1 MKEPVLIVD
10 DEPDMCWVM
19 HHILESQGYD
29 VVSVMS
35 GEDAIALLA
44 KRDFAFVLLDAKLS
58 DVDGLELARNVQ
70 LPREKK
76 LGIVLVSG
84 YHYHDDLDIRCA
96 IRDGIICAFLAKPF
110 TQADLLASFP
120 TGHL

>member
-29 VVSVMS
+29 VVSVTS
-35 GEDAIALLA
+35 GEDAIILLA
-44 KRDFAFVLLDAKLS
+44 EREFAFVLLDAKLT

-70 LPREKK
+70 LSREKK
-76 LGIVLVSG
+76 LGIVLISG
-84 YHYHDDLDIRCA
+84 YHYHDDLDIRYA
-96 IRDGIICAFLAKPF
+96 IRDGIICGFLAKPF
-110 TQADLLASFP
+110 TQADLLASLP
-120 TGHL
+120 V